1 MTRPSSLSPL
11 AAACL
16 VALSAAAFGTMA
28 IFARWAYAAG
38 VDAYGV
44 LMPRFVIAALLLW
57 VILRRAGTTLPPAS
71 RLPGLTLM
79 GLGYVA
85 QSFCYF
91 AALTYIPAGMV
102 ALLLY
107 LYPLFV
113 VLLAR
118 IVGHEPLSARKL
130 LALAVCSVGTVLT
143 LGVTGAA
150 GPATDLALDWR
161 GVALA
166 VGAACIYSVYIV
178 GGSRATHGLDPL
190 ASTTVILSSAAVAL
204 VLIVAVRWA
213 LGLPPRLPQS
223 GPAWSAVL
231 AIAVVSTAIAIS
243 LFVVGLRQLGASRTA
258 VISTLEPVVT
268 VVLAALF
275 LQERLGFDQLVG
287 GALVLA
293 GALLLALHR
302 PAEPAQ
308 EQAAASQGARR

>member
-1 MTRPSSLSPL
+1 MDRSRSLSPV
-11 AAACL
+11 AAAAL
-16 VALSAAAFGTMA
+16 VALSAASFGAMA
-28 IFARWAYAAG
+28 VFARYAYAAG

-44 LMPRFVIAALLLW
+44 LMPRFVIAALVLW
-57 VILRRAGTTLPPAS
+57 IVLHLAGIKLPPAS
-71 RLPGLTLM
+71 RLPGLALM

-118 IVGHEPLSARKL
+118 LLGHEPLTRRKL
-130 LALAVCSVGTVLT
+130 LALGVCSVGTVLT
-143 LGVTGAA
+143 LGVTG
-150 GPATDLALDWR
+150 GTATEGAALDWR

-166 VGAACIYSVYIV
+166 VSAACIYSVYIV
-178 GGSRATHGLDPL
+178 GGSRATHGIDPL
-190 ASTTVILSSAAVAL
+190 ASTTVILSSAGVAL
-204 VLIVAVRWA
+204 VLIVAVRWG
-213 LGLPPRLPQS
+213 LGMPARLPQS
-223 GPAWSAVL
+223 MPAWGAVL
-231 AIAVVSTAIAIS
+231 AIALVSTSVAVG
-243 LFVVGLRQLGASRTA
+243 LFVVGLKHLGPSRTA

-268 VVLAALF
+268 VVLAAAF

-302 PAEPAQ
+302 PAERVL
-308 EQAAASQGARR
+308 EQTSRY